1 MNVNLQQEK
10 QIILDAL
17 DRTKSGVW
25 ATPPEIAG
33 YSGVNLENVLR
44 IVYNSREFMKFAGM
58 SDDGLPMFTS
68 RKLYKARMPFWYKF
82 YDFLKGDYV

>member
-10 QIILDAL
+10 QTILDAL
-17 DRTKSGVW
+17 DRTRSGVW
-25 ATPPEIAG
+25 ATAPEIAG

-44 IVYNSREFMKFAGM
+44 IVYNSREFMKCTVR

-68 RKLYKARMPFWYKF
+68 RKVYKARSPFWHKF
-82 YDFLKGDYV
+82 YDFLKGEYV